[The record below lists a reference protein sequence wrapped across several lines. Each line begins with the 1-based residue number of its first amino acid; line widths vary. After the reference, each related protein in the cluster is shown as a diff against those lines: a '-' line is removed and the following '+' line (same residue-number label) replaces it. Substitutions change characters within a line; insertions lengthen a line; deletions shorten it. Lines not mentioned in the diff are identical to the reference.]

1 MAPFNS
7 KQLPR
12 MQLGRGEAAD
22 IKPSFGPRQASSFF
36 VNLRNSTV
44 LGVMPLIGCR
54 SLLNEGLGCPFWRAD
69 DIC

>member
-1 MAPFNS
+1 MSLAMAPFNS

-36 VNLRNSTV
+36 RQLEKLYCTGRHAIDWLQVFVERR
-44 LGVMPLIGCR
+44 P
-54 SLLNEGLGCPFWRAD
+54 GLSFLAS
-69 DIC
+69 